1 MRKKLN
7 LSDFS
12 FNLVFGIICI
22 FSFLI
27 VAYPLYFV
35 VIASFSSSTMV
46 NQGEVVFWIKDFSI
60 YGYQQILADSRI
72 WIGYRNTL
80 FYSIVGTLINL
91 VVTMPLAYT
100 LSRKE
105 FRFRR
110 PLMAI
115 FVFTMY
121 FSGGLIP
128 SYLLMQ
134 KLHLMNTVWVMM
146 IPTAVNVYNLI
157 IARSFMDNLP
167 PELYEA
173 SQLDGCSHFTY
184 FCKVVLPLSKAV
196 ISVLFLYYFVQHW
209 NDYFS
214 GLMYINDEKLEP
226 LQLKANKSGHL
237 ATSRN
242 YIPQTKQKVKWFA
255 NKVLSLFW
263 LLCYTVRATQSNM
276 FKSFRE
282 NCFGKKCF
290 LSLLISFVPLR
301 LD

>member
-209 NDYFS
+209 NRYS
-214 GLMYINDEKLEP
+214 
-226 LQLKANKSGHL
+226 
-237 ATSRN
+237 
-242 YIPQTKQKVKWFA
+242 
-255 NKVLSLFW
+255 
-263 LLCYTVRATQSNM
+263 LLCGISCLGIRLSQMERELAQMFPARAVMHRLMPIRLNSALLLCQHCLCCA
-276 FKSFRE
+276 FIPSFR
-282 NCFGKKCF
+282 NILKKA
-290 LSLLISFVPLR
+290 
-301 LD
+301 

>member
-173 SQLDGCSHFTY
+173 SQLDGCSHFTF

-226 LQLKANKSGHL
+226 LQLTL
-237 ATSRN
+237 RN
-242 YIPQTKQKVKWFA
+242 ILLRNQAFA
-255 NKVLSLFW
+255 NGAGIGANVSGASSYAQTYADQIKFGAIIVSTLP
-263 LLCYTVRATQSNM
+263 LLCIYPFIQKYFEKGVMIGAV
-276 FKSFRE
+276 K
-282 NCFGKKCF
+282 G
-290 LSLLISFVPLR
+290 
-301 LD
+301 

>member
-196 ISVLFLYYFVQHW
+196 IS
-209 NDYFS
+209 
-214 GLMYINDEKLEP
+214 
-226 LQLKANKSGHL
+226 
-237 ATSRN
+237 
-242 YIPQTKQKVKWFA
+242 
-255 NKVLSLFW
+255 LSLIH
-263 LLCYTVRATQSNM
+263 
-276 FKSFRE
+276 
-282 NCFGKKCF
+282 
-290 LSLLISFVPLR
+290 ISEPTR
-301 LD
+301 P

>member
-60 YGYQQILADSRI
+60 YGYQQILADSRF

-167 PELYEA
+167 PE
-173 SQLDGCSHFTY
+173 
-184 FCKVVLPLSKAV
+184 
-196 ISVLFLYYFVQHW
+196 SV
-209 NDYFS
+209 S
-214 GLMYINDEKLEP
+214 
-226 LQLKANKSGHL
+226 
-237 ATSRN
+237 
-242 YIPQTKQKVKWFA
+242 
-255 NKVLSLFW
+255 
-263 LLCYTVRATQSNM
+263 YTHRCV
-276 FKSFRE
+276 
-282 NCFGKKCF
+282 
-290 LSLLISFVPLR
+290 
-301 LD
+301 

>member
-110 PLMAI
+110 PHPQLSADAEAP
-115 FVFTMY
+115 FNEY
-121 FSGGLIP
+121 GLGHDDPHGGER
-128 SYLLMQ
+128 
-134 KLHLMNTVWVMM
+134 V
-146 IPTAVNVYNLI
+146 
-157 IARSFMDNLP
+157 
-167 PELYEA
+167 
-173 SQLDGCSHFTY
+173 
-184 FCKVVLPLSKAV
+184 
-196 ISVLFLYYFVQHW
+196 
-209 NDYFS
+209 
-214 GLMYINDEKLEP
+214 
-226 LQLKANKSGHL
+226 
-237 ATSRN
+237 
-242 YIPQTKQKVKWFA
+242 
-255 NKVLSLFW
+255 
-263 LLCYTVRATQSNM
+263 
-276 FKSFRE
+276 
-282 NCFGKKCF
+282 
-290 LSLLISFVPLR
+290 
-301 LD
+301 